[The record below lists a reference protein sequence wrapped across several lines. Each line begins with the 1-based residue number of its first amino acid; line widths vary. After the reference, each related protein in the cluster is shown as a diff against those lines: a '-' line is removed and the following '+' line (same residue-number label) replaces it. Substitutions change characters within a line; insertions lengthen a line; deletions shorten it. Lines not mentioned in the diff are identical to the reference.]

1 MRLKWKYLLGA
12 SLVAAMA
19 STASMGWSSSHRE
32 APGTAGK
39 PRIDSTDFY
48 MFRSYEPGRRN
59 FVTLIANYL
68 PLQDPYGGP
77 NYFTLDND
85 AVYEIHIDNDGDA
98 VEDMTFQF
106 DFDTRLANQG
116 KGITL
121 NVGGKNVAIPLRQA
135 GPIATINDATI
146 NERESYTLK
155 VIRGDRRDGRA
166 QPVTPAS
173 GPRFV
178 KPIDNIGTKT
188 LPNYPSYAQRHVYSV
203 NFPGCAGPGRVF
215 VGQRAEAFAVNLG
228 PVFDLVNFV
237 PVEGDSAPGAGDGKG
252 FPGGITQSRA
262 NDDVVGEANVT
273 SLALELPISCV
284 VGKGNGVIG
293 GWTSASLP
301 RQSVLD
307 PSPTYNG
314 TSDTSGPLVQVS
326 RLSAPLVNELVI
338 GLPDKD
344 LYSSAEPK
352 QDGAL
357 ATYVTNPTLPALL
370 DVLFRDAVNAT
381 LGTNI
386 RNLAPNNLPRQDLV
400 AAFLTGFKG
409 LNQQKAVTPSEM
421 MRLNTAVPP
430 TPRDKQSTFGVAG
443 GDLAGFPNGRR
454 PGDDG
459 VDLALRVV
467 MGRLC
472 HDLPI
477 GKALGMAKNN
487 VNLGLCKPSNAPV
500 GNVAFTDGAPI
511 SAAELKNAF
520 PYLNDPI
527 PGAPR
532 SGTSM

>member
-1 MRLKWKYLLGA
+1 MRLTWKYLLGA
-12 SLVAAMA
+12 SLVAATA
-19 STASMGWSSSHRE
+19 STASVGWSSSHRE

-48 MFRSYEPGRRN
+48 MFRSYEPGRGKY
-59 FVTLIANYL
+59 VTLIANYL

-77 NYFTLDND
+77 NYFVLDND
-85 AVYEIHIDNDGDA
+85 AVYEIHIDNNGDA

-106 DFDTRLANQG
+106 DFDTTLANKG
-116 KGITL
+116 KGFAL
-121 NVGGKNVAIPLRQA
+121 KVGGKNVAIPLRQA
-135 GPIATINDATI
+135 GQIMAPNDATI

-155 VIRGDRRDGRA
+155 VIQGDRRDGTT

-173 GPRFV
+173 GSAFV

-188 LPNYPSYAQRHVYSV
+188 LPTYPAYAQQHVYSV
-203 NFPGCAGPGRVF
+203 SVPGCAMPARVF

-228 PVFDLVNFV
+228 PIFDLVNLV
-237 PVEGDSAPGAGDGKG
+237 PIEGDSAPGAGDGKG

-262 NDDVVGEANVT
+262 NDDVVGKANVT

-284 VGKGNGVIG
+284 IGKGNGVIG

-301 RQSVLD
+301 STSVLD
-307 PSPTYNG
+307 ASPTYNG
-314 TSDTSGPLVQVS
+314 TSETSGPLVQVS

-338 GLPDKD
+338 GLKDKD
-344 LYSSAEPK
+344 LYSAAEPT

-386 RNLAPNNLPRQDLV
+386 PNLAPNNLPRQDLV

-409 LNQQKAVTPSEM
+409 LNQQKTVTPSEM
-421 MRLNTAVPP
+421 MRLNTIVPP
-430 TPRDKQSTFGVAG
+430 NSAQQAVDLRRRRGRSRGVPERA
-443 GDLAGFPNGRR
+443 PSGRR
-454 PGDDG
+454 H
-459 VDLALRVV
+459 R
-467 MGRLC
+467 R
-472 HDLPI
+472 
-477 GKALGMAKNN
+477 
-487 VNLGLCKPSNAPV
+487 
-500 GNVAFTDGAPI
+500 
-511 SAAELKNAF
+511 
-520 PYLNDPI
+520 

-532 SGTSM
+532 GDGTALLRPADRQGPRVAEEQRQPRLVQPEQRAGRQCGVHRRRADQRRRAEERLPVSE